1 MLITKLFFFVNFIN
15 HWELVELLTNCATK
29 WNSILYMFLMNKLT
43 FRKAARKR
51 KCIAPLALIL
61 KQLSLQLKN
70 SKAVV
75 FIFHLSFC
83 DVNKINADEGKL
95 ISVVCKN
102 SKREKENT
110 IRPVRE
116 EIKSGRRARV
126 RETEKSIACW
136 MRIINQ
142 LTLTQNAWRW
152 CVRALFFLLFI
163 ETVVS
168 RLELI
173 LSQMRFTCVN
183 CFDTFTISHHEKKV
197 IPLKCVDDEPA
208 IAITVT
214 LHRTN
219 RNRWNAFSK
228 QK

>member
-1 MLITKLFFFVNFIN
+1 
-15 HWELVELLTNCATK
+15 
-29 WNSILYMFLMNKLT
+29 MFLMNKLT

-83 DVNKINADEGKL
+83 DVNKINANEGKL

-152 CVRALFFLLFI
+152 CVRALFFSVVYWNGCVSFRVDFESNAIYLRQLFRYVYHFASWKESDSI
-163 ETVVS
+163 EVCRWWTGNCNYCH
-168 RLELI
+168 
-173 LSQMRFTCVN
+173 FTSN
-183 CFDTFTISHHEKKV
+183 KSK
-197 IPLKCVDDEPA
+197 LMKCVFETE
-208 IAITVT
+208 II
-214 LHRTN
+214 L
-219 RNRWNAFSK
+219 
-228 QK
+228 